1 MSTEDVEY
9 SFKDVAAHKDGADCW
24 MVIHGQV
31 YDVTK
36 YVQDHPGGADV
47 LIEAAGQDAS
57 EAFDSAGHSEDASE
71 IMASFRVGKLKGG
84 ASRKPGPKQVRVAV
98 RTPTESPSSGSARGM
113 SLGSKAVVATAAA
126 AGVVAIAQAIRVAPA
141 LDEVSIVASLGRS
154 LLPWL
159 AFPSSPSPR
168 QGGGPGFL
176 GGFALASAILTIA
189 GGLAVRKASQIIH
202 FEGGLGRY
210 PPRIKASTAAKPDL
224 LLQRGWLDPT
234 THHTLPLTAKEL
246 LAPGVYRFVFSLPT
260 ETTVLGLPI
269 GQHVSIRGVV
279 DGQAVARSY
288 TPTSN
293 NSDRGTLELVVRCYP
308 DGLLTGRYL
317 ANLEVGDEV
326 QFRGPKGAM
335 RYRRGLARRVG
346 MLAGGT
352 GITPMYQLIRAI
364 CEDPW
369 DTTQVSLVYANR
381 TEADILLRDELE
393 AFARRYPKNLRLHY
407 LLDRPPADWA
417 YGSGYVTRD
426 VLAER
431 MPSPAPD
438 AKVMLCGPPGMV
450 NAAKKL
456 LVELGFEK
464 PGASSKM
471 TDQVFC
477 F

>member
-1 MSTEDVEY
+1 
-9 SFKDVAAHKDGADCW
+9 
-24 MVIHGQV
+24 
-31 YDVTK
+31 
-36 YVQDHPGGADV
+36 
-47 LIEAAGQDAS
+47 
-57 EAFDSAGHSEDASE
+57 
-71 IMASFRVGKLKGG
+71 MASFRVGKLKGG
-84 ASRKPGPKQVRVAV
+84 ASRKPAPKQVRVAV
-98 RTPTESPSSGSARGM
+98 RAPAASPSSGGARER
-113 SLGSKAVVATAAA
+113 SLGPKVAVATAAVAGLA
-126 AGVVAIAQAIRVAPA
+126 AIIQATRIAPA
-141 LDEVSIVASLGRS
+141 LDLDEASVVASLGRS

-159 AFPSSPSPR
+159 AFPSPPSYSPR
-168 QGGGPGFL
+168 HGGVSGFL
-176 GGFALASAILTIA
+176 GGFALASAIFAIA
-189 GGLAVRKASQIIH
+189 GGVAARKASQIIH
-202 FEGGLGRY
+202 FESGLGRY
-210 PPRIKASTAAKPDL
+210 PPRIKATTAGKPEP
-224 LLQRGWLDPT
+224 LLQRGWLDAT
-234 THHTLPLTAKEL
+234 TYHTLPLVAKEL
-246 LAPGVYRFVFSLPT
+246 LAPGVYRFVFELPT
-260 ETTVLGLPI
+260 KTTVLGLPI
-269 GQHVSIRGVV
+269 GQHVSIRAVV

-293 NSDRGTLELVVRCYP
+293 NSDRGVLELVVRCYP
-308 DGLLTGRYL
+308 DGLLTGKYL
-317 ANLEVGDEV
+317 AGLEVGDEV

-335 RYRRGLARRVG
+335 RYRRGLARRIG
-346 MLAGGT
+346 MVAGGT

-381 TEADILLRDELE
+381 SEADILLRRELE

-407 LLDRPPADWA
+407 LLDQPPADWA
-417 YGSGYVTRD
+417 YGTGYVSRD

-431 MPSPAPD
+431 LPSPAPD